1 MVEKERVL
9 VGDEE
14 RGVRFVVQHGGVHL
28 RFFALSDVRGIGD
41 HDLESNLLAVLIG
54 EQRGLAEDVALCK
67 LDRCMIA
74 LGVSAGDG
82 DCFLG
87 DVKPIDIPSR
97 LLLLECNGDTAGAS
111 ADVQD
116 SRTHPIP
123 PDKGG
128 GFFRQIPGDE
138 IH

>member
-9 VGDEE
+9 VGYEE
-14 RGVRFVVQHGGVHL
+14 RGVRLVVQHGSIHL
-28 RFFALSDVRGIGD
+28 RFLTLGNIRRIGD

-54 EQRGLAEDVALCK
+54 EQRGWAEDVALCK

-97 LLLLECNGDTAGAS
+97 LLLLECNGDTAGART
-111 ADVQD
+111 DV
-116 SRTHPIP
+116 
-123 PDKGG
+123 
-128 GFFRQIPGDE
+128 
-138 IH
+138 